1 MIKEKTLTIELSHEN
16 PLGDG
21 YFYAMLD
28 LPAEEYEIRDAI
40 QRARMIGREESF
52 RSIGILDCGAWP
64 ELLYYRLDSPSIDE
78 LNFFAKLSD
87 YCVLTN
93 MDDNGYD
100 FYISVT
106 ADKYEFDNLYNSD
119 VTGIDFMEKFQ
130 FEKIII
136 PERTYAVFET
146 EKQKMPIS
154 EYFDI
159 RKQIAAEWLSNEE
172 YQMINAPELAV
183 YHWGIV
189 GGYTDRTIEIWIPI
203 EKK

>member
-1 MIKEKTLTIELSHEN
+1 MTGTQKYLQLT
-16 PLGDG
+16 
-21 YFYAMLD
+21 
-28 LPAEEYEIRDAI
+28 AE
-40 QRARMIGREESF
+40 M
-52 RSIGILDCGAWP
+52 
-64 ELLYYRLDSPSIDE
+64 
-78 LNFFAKLSD
+78 
-87 YCVLTN
+87 
-93 MDDNGYD
+93 
-100 FYISVT
+100 
-106 ADKYEFDNLYNSD
+106 
-119 VTGIDFMEKFQ
+119 
-130 FEKIII
+130 
-136 PERTYAVFET
+136 YAVFET

>member
-1 MIKEKTLTIELSHEN
+1 MIALVEPCEKYLQSYIEAYDEYKQN
-16 PLGDG
+16 DVRT
-21 YFYAMLD
+21 YAFD
-28 LPAEEYEIRDAI
+28 DA
-40 QRARMIGREESF
+40 RA
-52 RSIGILDCGAWP
+52 
-64 ELLYYRLDSPSIDE
+64 
-78 LNFFAKLSD
+78 
-87 YCVLTN
+87 
-93 MDDNGYD
+93 YD

-146 EKQKMPIS
+146 EKQKMPIP

-189 GGYTDRTIEIWIPI
+189 GGYTDRTIEIWISI